1 MNEEKR
7 RQLLPSAEEELAAA
21 RTIHLQFGNCEI
33 IWRKARKGK
42 LIAYCL
48 LASSYRNVFLLDFSS
63 GSLKICKGS
72 QSLLKR
78 DWRNDWLTATVLEL
92 KN

>member
-48 LASSYRNVFLLDFSS
+48 WQAATGMYFSWT
-63 GSLKICKGS
+63 L
-72 QSLLKR
+72 
-78 DWRNDWLTATVLEL
+78 VLVH
-92 KN
+92 